1 MSANE
6 TVKTNAPGATEF
18 DEWDG
23 DEWYEGRF
31 PDDITADTT
40 DEDLALIIWCEAEGL
55 NACGDVIDETAV
67 HQVLTARRDFLR
79 KG

>member
-1 MSANE
+1 MNTNN
-6 TVKTNAPGATEF
+6 TVDEDVVF

-23 DEWYEGRF
+23 DAWYEGRF

-40 DEDLALIIWCEAEGL
+40 NAQLELIIWCEASDL
-55 NACGDVIDETAV
+55 NACGDVIDASDV
-67 HQVLTARRDFLR
+67 RRVLTARRDTLR